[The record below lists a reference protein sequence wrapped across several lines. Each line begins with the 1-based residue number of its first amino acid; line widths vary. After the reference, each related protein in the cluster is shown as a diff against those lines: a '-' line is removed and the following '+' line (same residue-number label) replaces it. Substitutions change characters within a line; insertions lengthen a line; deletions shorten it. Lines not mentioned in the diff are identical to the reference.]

1 MNNQPEKVLVQI
13 STMAIVKVI
22 IAGLLLFALFLIR
35 DVLLTLLVAIVVA
48 SAIDPLVD
56 WLYRKAKFPRGL
68 TVILVYLMV
77 IGVVATVVYFMVPP
91 IVTQFQELGG
101 RLGEFRDEL
110 ARGTSTFTKV
120 LNQLGIANVVTSAR
134 DYFGS
139 FAGNV
144 FRTTLGVF
152 SGVTDLVAI
161 LVISFYLVSSENG
174 MKNLV
179 RSFVPFK
186 HQAYAV
192 RLTDKIQ
199 NKIGRWLLGQLILS
213 LMIFIPTYIG
223 LTILGV
229 KFALALALLAGLLEI
244 IPYLGPVLSAIPALF
259 VAVVQ
264 YPPLALFVLLLY
276 IIIQQTENY
285 VLVPKIMGRTV
296 GANPVVILL
305 AVLIGF
311 KLAGVLGMLLAVP
324 VVATLQVFFGDL
336 IEARDQRM
344 EQGS

>member
-1 MNNQPEKVLVQI
+1 MTANPPQKVLVQI
-13 STMAIVKVI
+13 STMAIVKVVA
-22 IAGLLLFALFLIR
+22 AGLLLVGLFIIR
-35 DVLLTLLVAIVVA
+35 DVLLTLLVAIVIA

-56 WLYRKAKFPRGL
+56 WLYRKARFPRGL
-68 TVILVYLMV
+68 TVVLVYLIV
-77 IGVVATVVYFMVPP
+77 IGVVATIVYFMVPP
-91 IVTQFQELGG
+91 IVIQFQELSG
-101 RLGEFRDEL
+101 RLGEFREEL
-110 ARGTSTFTKV
+110 AGGRTSFTRL
-120 LNQLGIANVVTSAR
+120 LNQLGITNVVSTVR

-152 SGVTDLVAI
+152 SGVADLIAI
-161 LVISFYLVSSENG
+161 LVISFYLVSSESG

-179 RSFVPFK
+179 RSLVPFK

-192 RLTDKIQ
+192 RLTDKVQ
-199 NKIGRWLLGQLILS
+199 NKIGHWLLGQLILS
-213 LMIFIPTYIG
+213 FSIFLPTYIG
-223 LTILGV
+223 LSILGV

-244 IPYLGPVLSAIPALF
+244 VPYLGPVLSALPALF
-259 VAVVQ
+259 IAVVQ

-276 IIIQQTENY
+276 IIIQQVENY

-311 KLAGVLGMLLAVP
+311 KLAGILGMLLAVP
-324 VVATLQVFFGDL
+324 IVAALQVFFSDF
-336 IEARDQRM
+336 IETREQRAR
-344 EQGS
+344 EI